1 MFLWTKKCA
10 CLLCSCFLLFF
21 IHLDNE
27 DIENSVKSLH
37 PLQDGVCCYVKL
49 WRNIHV
55 NYRREQL
62 IQETATPAAA
72 HISQH
77 GWELRASDIGS
88 YGLYQIPCFL
98 FLSNNSI
105 INISFHVMMLSIAM
119 LAYLQ
124 HNSMPYSK
132 SIHIGIFN
140 MCNVQ
145 LAS

>member
-1 MFLWTKKCA
+1 MEKLLAAIMWNVILLVDNVNLSQYFCEENM
-10 CLLCSCFLLFF
+10 CLPSLFILFAVF

-37 PLQDGVCCYVKL
+37 PLQNGVCCYVKL

-77 GWELRASDIGS
+77 GWELRA
-88 YGLYQIPCFL
+88 
-98 FLSNNSI
+98 
-105 INISFHVMMLSIAM
+105 
-119 LAYLQ
+119 
-124 HNSMPYSK
+124 
-132 SIHIGIFN
+132 
-140 MCNVQ
+140 
-145 LAS
+145 

>member
-1 MFLWTKKCA
+1 MEK
-10 CLLCSCFLLFF
+10 LLAVIMWSIILFVDNVNSSQCFCEEKNVLAFFVHVFCCF

-77 GWELRASDIGS
+77 GWELRASDISS

-105 INISFHVMMLSIAM
+105 INNKRLV
-119 LAYLQ
+119 
-124 HNSMPYSK
+124 
-132 SIHIGIFN
+132 GIFT
-140 MCNVQ
+140 
-145 LAS
+145 A

>member
-1 MFLWTKKCA
+1 MEKLLAVIMWSIILFVDNVNSSQCFCEEKKCA

-77 GWELRASDIGS
+77 GWELRASDISS

-105 INISFHVMMLSIAM
+105 INNKQRHI
-119 LAYLQ
+119 
-124 HNSMPYSK
+124 NSNV
-132 SIHIGIFN
+132 GIFT
-140 MCNVQ
+140 
-145 LAS
+145 A